1 MSDPECP
8 RCEADVPDVDWRDD
22 EATCP
27 ACGYV
32 SDVESE
38 YISNDS
44 GFIVTLVEKSLP
56 PEV

>member
-8 RCEADVPDVDWRDD
+8 KCETDVPDVDWKDN

-27 ACGYV
+27 KCGYV

-38 YISNDS
+38 YIDNDT
-44 GFIVTLVEKSLP
+44 GFIVTLVEKE
-56 PEV
+56 EVR

>member
-8 RCEADVPDVDWRDD
+8 RCEADVPDVDWQDN

-27 ACGYV
+27 KCGYI

-38 YISNDS
+38 YIDNDT
-44 GFIVTLVEKSLP
+44 GFIVTLVEK
-56 PEV
+56 EEK

>member
-8 RCEADVPDVDWRDD
+8 RCEAEVECDWRDA

-27 ACGYV
+27 KCGYV

-38 YISNDS
+38 YIDNDT
-44 GFIVTLVEKSLP
+44 GFIVTLVEK
-56 PEV
+56 PEEPQ